1 MRVLTLLIPFA
12 WVGVAKAQLPDFRDL
27 VKDVSPS
34 VANISTTNAMPET
47 VSDPRLDQMPDIF
60 RESSVILQAL
70 LVVGQASS
78 EPRSL
83 GRSSSSVMTVLF

>member
-1 MRVLTLLIPFA
+1 MRVLTLLIPFVL

-34 VANISTTNAMPET
+34 VVNISTTNAMPET

-60 RESSVILQAL
+60 REFFGNPPGS
-70 LVVGQASS
+70 
-78 EPRSL
+78 PRS
-83 GRSSSSVMTVLF
+83 GPGQRS